1 MIYLY
6 KPASDPT
13 GFKRYSE
20 GIFHS
25 QGTQQAPRRAMHWP
39 SLAMLGVFVN
49 LFLLLAFRLSF
60 DTRTVS
66 STYYLSVPYVAQSQ
80 IADIKL
86 RLNII

>member
-1 MIYLY
+1 
-6 KPASDPT
+6 
-13 GFKRYSE
+13 
-20 GIFHS
+20 
-25 QGTQQAPRRAMHWP
+25 MHWP

-66 STYYLSVPYVAQSQ
+66 STYYLPVPYVAQSQ